1 MFLTNLNKDNN
12 SRYNVNDNFK
22 VKNKFYNFRLTAWF
36 CGFRPKSYLY
46 KMILVTGGT
55 GLVGAHL
62 LLHLIENGESV
73 RAIYRNTATIEKT
86 KSLFD
91 QHQKQNLFQL
101 INWVEADILD
111 VPSLTLAFENI
122 EFVYHCAAVI
132 SFDPKDE
139 NVLRKVNIEGT
150 ANIVNFC
157 IHNKIKKLCYVSSI
171 ATLGDLAQ
179 NEIILSET
187 SEWNPEIYHSDY
199 AISKYGAELEVWRG
213 FQEGL
218 PVVIV
223 NPGVILG
230 STIWKE
236 GSGAIFVKVK
246 RGLSFYTKGQTGY
259 VGVND
264 VVKVMTKLMQ
274 SEISGER
281 FSMISEHL
289 TYEKIIKVIAEKVK
303 KTPPKYYAKPWFTG
317 IIWRIDWVFS
327 TFFGTK
333 RRMSKYAATTIHTV
347 DSYSSDKIKNAL
359 NFEFQSIDAVLNT
372 IID

>member
-1 MFLTNLNKDNN
+1 
-12 SRYNVNDNFK
+12 
-22 VKNKFYNFRLTAWF
+22 
-36 CGFRPKSYLY
+36 
-46 KMILVTGGT
+46 MILVTGGT

-62 LLHLIENGESV
+62 LLHLLDNGESV
-73 RAIYRNTATIEKT
+73 RAIYRNSVTIEKT

-91 QHQKQNLFQL
+91 QHQKQHLFQQ
-101 INWVEADILD
+101 IDWMEADILD
-111 VPSLTLAFENI
+111 IPSLTLAFENI
-122 EFVYHCAAVI
+122 EYVYHCAAVI

-139 NVLRKVNIEGT
+139 NLMRKVNIEGT

-157 IHNKIKKLCYVSSI
+157 IHNNIKKLCYVSSI

-179 NEIILSET
+179 NEIVLSET
-187 SEWNPEIYHSDY
+187 SEWNPELYHSDY

-230 STIWKE
+230 STIWTE

-246 RGLSFYTKGQTGY
+246 NGLSFYTKGQTGY
-259 VGVND
+259 IGVVD
-264 VVKVMTKLMQ
+264 VVKAMVQLMK
-274 SEISGER
+274 SEFSGER
-281 FSMISEHL
+281 YSMVSENL
-289 TYEKIIKVIAEKVK
+289 TYENVIRIIAK
-303 KTPPKYYAKPWFTG
+303 KLKKAAPTHYAKPWITE
-317 IIWRIDWVFS
+317 IVWRLDWVFS

-333 RRMSKYAATTIHTV
+333 RRLSKYAAATIHTI

>member
-1 MFLTNLNKDNN
+1 
-12 SRYNVNDNFK
+12 
-22 VKNKFYNFRLTAWF
+22 
-36 CGFRPKSYLY
+36 
-46 KMILVTGGT
+46 MILVTGGT

-62 LLHLIENGESV
+62 LLHLLDNGESV
-73 RAIYRNTATIEKT
+73 RAIYRNSVTIEKT
-86 KSLFD
+86 KALFN
-91 QHQKQNLFQL
+91 QHQKENLFPL
-101 INWVEADILD
+101 IDWVEADILD
-111 VPSLTLAFENI
+111 VPSLVFAFENI

-157 IHNKIKKLCYVSSI
+157 IHNNIKKLCYVSSI

-179 NEIILSET
+179 NEIMLSET
-187 SEWNPEIYHSDY
+187 SEWNPEMYHSDY

-213 FQEGL
+213 FQERL

-230 STIWKE
+230 STIWTE
-236 GSGAIFVKVK
+236 GSGAIFVNVK
-246 RGLSFYTKGQTGY
+246 KKLSFYTKGQTGFI
-259 VGVND
+259 GVLD
-264 VVKVMTKLMQ
+264 VVKAMSQLMQ

-281 FSMISEHL
+281 YSMVSENL
-289 TYEKIIKVIAEKVK
+289 TYENVIRIIAEKFQK
-303 KTPPKYYAKPWFTG
+303 APPKYYAKPWMTG
-317 IIWRIDWVFS
+317 IVWRLDWFFS

-333 RRMSKYAATTIHTV
+333 RRMSKYAATTIHTI
-347 DSYSSDKIKNAL
+347 DSYSNDKIKNAL